1 MSDIMDSYAFFMLF
15 SYFMFLFGILYMT
28 QNAERVAQH
37 PYMERLVE
45 KIQYNLRDLPRV
57 NYKEISSDEEDSQ
70 SESLGQEEDSQS
82 ESLGQEEDSQEEEV
96 ASEASLEE
104 SNEPSEELRKRR
116 DRNPIG
122 RLIEEIY

>member
-70 SESLGQEEDSQS
+70 SESLGQEEDSQ
-82 ESLGQEEDSQEEEV
+82 EEEV

>member
-70 SESLGQEEDSQS
+70 SESLEKDDSQS
-82 ESLGQEEDSQEEEV
+82 ESLEKEDSQEEV
-96 ASEASLEE
+96 TSEASLEE

-116 DRNPIG
+116 DRNPIS
-122 RLIEEIY
+122 RMIEEIY